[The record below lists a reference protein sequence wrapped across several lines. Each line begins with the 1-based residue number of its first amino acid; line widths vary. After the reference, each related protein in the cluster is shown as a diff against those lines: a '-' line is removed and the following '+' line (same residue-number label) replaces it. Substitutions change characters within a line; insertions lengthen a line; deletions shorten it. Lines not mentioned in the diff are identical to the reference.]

1 MVIVNISGNGI
12 FCIYKCTIN
21 DCSYGAWL
29 GIGHV
34 DATAK
39 RKVGSDCSL
48 THWYNICTDMVKCRI
63 SSNRST
69 NQSRA

>member
-39 RKVGSDCSL
+39 RRVGSDCRYRYIL
-48 THWYNICTDMVKCRI
+48 YDVLLMIVV
-63 SSNRST
+63 
-69 NQSRA
+69 